1 MWEESIETSNQDR
14 LHPPAWVTKGKIVQ
28 KIDARPM
35 LDSENH
41 PAHLVL
47 KNSDRSKAG
56 KMLELVTPFVP
67 APLIDLA
74 IQKRCLTWT
83 KEEAETEYKT
93 YFTKK

>member
-1 MWEESIETSNQDR
+1 VGR
-14 LHPPAWVTKGKIVQ
+14 
-28 KIDARPM
+28 
-35 LDSENH
+35 
-41 PAHLVL
+41 
-47 KNSDRSKAG
+47 KAG